1 LGRDLVSHHR
11 RMEEGS
17 GFAAVIS
24 AIWRVEEGPRRN
36 TDDVRCSIGGKW
48 SSGARLDRST
58 GDGLRRWGHRGCK
71 NWAGVVVVSDLCLRQ
86 HGNLGAGPRSSAGLE
101 GRSSWPG
108 RCGLCAA
115 LGEFL
120 TGAAP
125 LPCVRPL
132 PRAVVAACRPP
143 VSILPC
149 CSLYPSISV
158 SGISRVR
165 GSRGTGRRIA
175 GGPHR
180 WGGGLCHRT
189 ACLVIGMAWW
199 RRRPWSIDRRMG
211 GPD

>member
-1 LGRDLVSHHR
+1 V
-11 RMEEGS
+11 
-17 GFAAVIS
+17 
-24 AIWRVEEGPRRN
+24 
-36 TDDVRCSIGGKW
+36 VRG
-48 SSGARLDRST
+48 SSGAATIARDISFNACASPQLYPAPSF
-58 GDGLRRWGHRGCK
+58 RRVYIGGRTELGGRERRERESGSEGRRGCK
-71 NWAGVVVVSDLCLRQ
+71 NWAGVVAVSDLCMRQ
-86 HGNLGAGPRSSAGLE
+86 HGNLGAGPGSSAGLE
-101 GRSSWPG
+101 GRSSRPG

-149 CSLYPSISV
+149 CSLYPSVSV

-165 GSRGTGRRIA
+165 GSRGIGRRIA

-180 WGGGLCHRT
+180 RGGGLCHRA